1 MCVHGAPVL
10 KRYTLNLCLMEHNA
24 EQAAS
29 AAKPERFNSPSKCRE
44 AAALGR
50 EAAATAILAQV
61 ARLAERPRGSAW
73 ESSAAISAQAS
84 F

>member
-29 AAKPERFNSPSKCRE
+29 AAKPERFNSPSTCRE
-44 AAALGR
+44 AAALD
-50 EAAATAILAQV
+50 
-61 ARLAERPRGSAW
+61 
-73 ESSAAISAQAS
+73 ESNLIHDRMDTLQCR
-84 F
+84 